1 MRPRAHVG
9 CRQRHCL
16 RHDTANIADKMSL
29 MRTLF
34 LLFVLLAGWIVVPA
48 ASALYP
54 DPRLRPERPNPSR
67 YLDDQD
73 FLMLERGLEAAEDGD
88 WRDVRDARRR
98 ISDPVAS
105 SILLWRIATSD
116 ENSTFMELDL
126 ALEELEGWPQ
136 YEMIRS
142 EAEFKIST
150 SGLSSEFIVNWFAGR
165 EPISGEGK
173 IALGAALRDV
183 GRLAEAT
190 EYIRDAWRHHTFRRY
205 RQREILNANNDIL
218 TLSDHEARV
227 DYLLWRDQ
235 RTLAGDLRN
244 ELSNGHRALMDARIA
259 LASRSGGVNAA
270 VARVPA
276 ELANHPGL
284 IYERARWR
292 RRANLDEGALEMLL
306 QLPETHSDLEALDDM
321 WLERRLMIL
330 NLIRDR
336 DYATAY
342 QLAAANGMTS
352 GADFADAEFVA
363 GWMALRYL
371 NRPED
376 ALAHFTR
383 LVEGVSYPVSVS
395 RGRYWQGRAAAALG
409 RTEEAESYYRLAAE
423 HSTTFYGQM
432 ALIELAGDERPMLD
446 LPAAP
451 VPTTETGITFE
462 SRTVTRALRLL
473 AEQGEDYYFRVF
485 IYHLDDELEDA
496 AESLLLARLAQ
507 DYGFLRQG
515 VRAAKAASYRWNI
528 LPEESFPVIDL
539 PPPSGLYVEPEP
551 GLIHSVIRQET
562 EFDPRAISSAG
573 ARGMMQMMPAV
584 ARVTARRL
592 GLPYQYEA
600 LTYDPEYNMRLGRY
614 HLQEVIDE
622 FDGSYILALAAYN
635 AGGHR
640 SRRWIEDYGDPRT
653 NEVDPI
659 DWLESIPFSETRNY
673 VQRVMENLQVYR
685 YRLGDGGPV
694 PLELEADLRRGS
706 GYF

>member
-1 MRPRAHVG
+1 MRIP
-9 CRQRHCL
+9 
-16 RHDTANIADKMSL
+16 
-29 MRTLF
+29 F
-34 LLFVLLAGWIVVPA
+34 LLFVLIAGLMTAPA
-48 ASALYP
+48 ALGQYP
-54 DPRLRPERPNPSR
+54 EPRARPDRPNPSE

-88 WRDVRDARRR
+88 WGVVRDVRRR
-98 ISDPVAS
+98 ISDPIARR
-105 SILLWRIATSD
+105 ILLWRIATSD
-116 ENSTFMELDL
+116 EDTNFMELDL

-136 YEMIRS
+136 YAMIRS

-150 SGLSSEFIVNWFAGR
+150 SGLSSEFIVNWFEGR
-165 EPISGEGK
+165 EPVSGEGK
-173 IALGAALRDV
+173 IALGEALRDQ
-183 GRLAEAT
+183 GRLAEAVP
-190 EYIRDAWRHHTFRRY
+190 YIRDAWRHHTFRLY
-205 RQREILNANNDIL
+205 RQREILAANDDIL
-218 TLSDHEARV
+218 TQSDHEARV
-227 DYLLWRDQ
+227 DFLLWRDQ
-235 RTLAGDLRN
+235 RTAARELRN
-244 ELSNGHRALMDARIA
+244 QLSNGYRYLMDARIS
-259 LASRSGGVNAA
+259 LASRSSGVNAA
-270 VARVPA
+270 VARVPN

-284 IYERARWR
+284 VYERARWR

-306 QLPETHSDLEALDDM
+306 QLPDSHEDAVALDDM

-342 QLAAANGMTS
+342 ELAAANGMS
-352 GADFADAEFVA
+352 EGADFSDAEFVA
-363 GWMALRYL
+363 GWLALRYL

-383 LVEGVSYPVSVS
+383 LADGVSYPISVS
-395 RGRYWQGRAAAALG
+395 RGRYWQGRAAEALG
-409 RTEEAESYYRLAAE
+409 REEDAQAFYQQAAE
-423 HSTTFYGQM
+423 HSTAFYGQL
-432 ALIELAGDERPMLD
+432 ALARLAGDDVPLLD
-446 LPAAP
+446 LPDAP
-451 VPTTETGITFE
+451 EPTEETVVTFE
-462 SRTVTRALRLL
+462 SRPLTRALRLL
-473 AEQGEDYYFRVF
+473 AEQGEDYLFRVF
-485 IYHLDDELEDA
+485 IYHLDDELEDG

-507 DYGFLRQG
+507 EYGYLRQG

-528 LPEESFPVIDL
+528 LPDESFPVIDL
-539 PPPSGLYVEPEP
+539 PPPSGVYVEPEP

-584 ARVTARRL
+584 ARTTARRV
-592 GLPYQYEA
+592 GLPYRYES

-640 SRRWIEDYGDPRT
+640 ARRWIEDYGDPRT
-653 NEVDPI
+653 DEIDAI

-694 PLELEADLRRGS
+694 PLEIEADLRRG
-706 GYF
+706 GRYF

>member
-1 MRPRAHVG
+1 M
-9 CRQRHCL
+9 
-16 RHDTANIADKMSL
+16 IATKMSD
-29 MRTLF
+29 MRIPF
-34 LLFVLLAGWIVVPA
+34 LVIFLCSSLLAA
-48 ASALYP
+48 ADGFAQNIE
-54 DPRLRPERPNPSR
+54 PRLRPDRPNPSQ

-73 FLMLERGLEAAEDGD
+73 FLMLERGLSAAEDGN
-88 WRDVRDARRR
+88 WSEVRDARRR
-98 ISDPVAS
+98 ISDPVARN
-105 SILLWRIATSD
+105 ILLWRIATSD
-116 ENSTFMELDL
+116 EDSTFMELDL
-126 ALEELEGWPQ
+126 ALEELEDWPQ
-136 YEMIRS
+136 YSMIRS
-142 EAEFKIST
+142 EAEFKITT
-150 SGLSSEFIVNWFAGR
+150 SGLSSEFIINWFSGR
-165 EPISGEGK
+165 EPVSGEGK
-173 IALGAALRDV
+173 IALGAALRAE

-190 EYIRDAWRHHTFRRY
+190 PYIRDAWRRHTFRRY
-205 RQREILNANNDIL
+205 RQREILDANDDIL

-227 DYLLWRDQ
+227 DFLLWRDQ
-235 RTLAGDLRN
+235 RTLASDLRTQ
-244 ELSNGHRALMDARIA
+244 LSNGHRALLDARIA

-270 VARVPA
+270 VERVPSD
-276 ELANHPGL
+276 LSGHPGL

-292 RRANLDEGALEMLL
+292 RRANLDEGALEMLR
-306 QLPETHSDLEALDDM
+306 QLPASHDDAEALDDM

-342 QLAAANGMTS
+342 ELAAANGMTE

-363 GWMALRYL
+363 GWLALRYL
-371 NRPED
+371 NRPQI
-376 ALAHFTR
+376 ALEHFTR
-383 LVEGVSYPVSVS
+383 LADGVSYPVSIS
-395 RGRYWQGRAAAALG
+395 RGRYWQGRAAAALD
-409 RTEEAESYYRLAAE
+409 RTEDAENYFRLAAV
-423 HSTTFYGQM
+423 HSTAFYGQM
-432 ALIELAGDERPMLD
+432 AAIELAGDSTPLLD
-446 LPAAP
+446 LPNPP
-451 VPTTETGITFE
+451 VITTQTQIAFE
-462 SRTVTRALRLL
+462 SRPVTRALRLL

-485 IYHLDDELEDA
+485 IYHLDDQLEDA

-507 DYGFLRQG
+507 EYGHLRQG

-539 PPPSGLYVEPEP
+539 PPASGLYVEPEP

-584 ARVTARRL
+584 ARVTARRI
-592 GLPYQYEA
+592 GLPYRYEA

-653 NEVDPI
+653 SEIDPI

-685 YRLGDGGPV
+685 HRLGDGGPV
-694 PLELEADLRRGS
+694 PLQLEADLRRGS
-706 GYF
+706 GNF

>member
-1 MRPRAHVG
+1 M
-9 CRQRHCL
+9 
-16 RHDTANIADKMSL
+16 I
-29 MRTLF
+29 
-34 LLFVLLAGWIVVPA
+34 VLVVGWIAIPA
-48 ASALYP
+48 AIAQYP
-54 DPRLRPERPNPSR
+54 DPRMRPDRPNPSR

-88 WRDVRDARRR
+88 WREVRDARRR
-98 ISDPVAS
+98 VSDPVAR

-116 ENSTFMELDL
+116 EGATFMELDL
-126 ALEELEGWPQ
+126 ALDELEGWPQ
-136 YEMIRS
+136 YAMIRS
-142 EAEFKIST
+142 EAEFKITT
-150 SGLSSEFIVNWFAGR
+150 SGLSSEFIVNWFEGR
-165 EPISGEGK
+165 DPVSGEGK
-173 IALGAALRDV
+173 IALGAALREV

-190 EYIRDAWRHHTFRRY
+190 AYIRDAWRHHTFRRY
-205 RQREILNANNDIL
+205 RQREILAANDDVL

-227 DYLLWRDQ
+227 DFLLWRDQ
-235 RTLAGDLRN
+235 RTLARDLRN
-244 ELSNGHRALMDARIA
+244 ELSNGYRALMDARIA

-276 ELANHPGL
+276 ELANDPGL

-306 QLPETHSDLEALDDM
+306 LLPDTHEDPEALDDM

-336 DYATAY
+336 DYETVY
-342 QLAAANGMTS
+342 ELASANGMSS
-352 GADFADAEFVA
+352 GADFADAEFLA

-371 NRPED
+371 NRPAVAME
-376 ALAHFTR
+376 HFTR
-383 LVEGVSYPVSVS
+383 LGEGVSYPVSVS

-409 RTEEAESYYRLAAE
+409 RTDDAENYYRLAAV
-423 HSTTFYGQM
+423 HSTAFYGQM
-432 ALIELAGDERPMLD
+432 ALVELGGDETPMLD
-446 LPAAP
+446 LPNP
-451 VPTTETGITFE
+451 PLPTTATGVTFE
-462 SRTVTRALRLL
+462 SRPVTRALRLL
-473 AEQGEDYYFRVF
+473 AEQGEDYFFRVF
-485 IYHLDDELEDA
+485 IYHLDDELEDG

-507 DYGFLRQG
+507 EYGHLRQG

-539 PPPSGLYVEPEP
+539 PPSSGIYVEPEP

-584 ARVTARRL
+584 ARVTSRRV
-592 GLPYQYEA
+592 GLPYRYES

-640 SRRWIEDYGDPRT
+640 SRRWIADYGDPRT
-653 NEVDPI
+653 GEIDPI

-685 YRLGDGGPV
+685 YRLGDGEPV

>member
-1 MRPRAHVG
+1 MRAPLLLIVLLVG
-9 CRQRHCL
+9 W
-16 RHDTANIADKMSL
+16 
-29 MRTLF
+29 F
-34 LLFVLLAGWIVVPA
+34 LLPVANA
-48 ASALYP
+48 QNP

-73 FLMLERGLEAAEDGD
+73 FLMLERGLEAAADGD
-88 WRDVRDARRR
+88 WSDVRDARRR
-98 ISDPVAS
+98 ISDPVAR

-116 ENSTFMELDL
+116 EAATFMELDL
-126 ALEELEGWPQ
+126 ALDELEGWPQ
-136 YEMIRS
+136 YSMIRS

-150 SGLSSEFIVNWFAGR
+150 SGLSSEFIANWFDGR
-165 EPISGEGK
+165 EPVSGEGK
-173 IALGAALRDV
+173 IALGAALRDI

-190 EYIRDAWRHHTFRRY
+190 EYIRDAWRHHTFRLY
-205 RQREILNANNDIL
+205 RQREILQANNDIL

-227 DYLLWRDQ
+227 DFLLWRDQ
-235 RTLAGDLRN
+235 RTLARDLRN

-270 VARVPA
+270 VNRVPA
-276 ELANHPGL
+276 DLANHPGL

-306 QLPETHSDLEALDDM
+306 QLPATHEDDEALDDM

-336 DYATAY
+336 DYATVY
-342 QLAAANGMTS
+342 QLASANGMS
-352 GADFADAEFVA
+352 QGADFADAEFVS

-371 NRPED
+371 NRPQA
-376 ALAHFTR
+376 ALEHFTS
-383 LVEGVSYPVSVS
+383 LVEGVSYPVSIS

-409 RTEEAESYYRLAAE
+409 QTQEAENFFQLAAV
-423 HSTTFYGQM
+423 HSTAFYGQM
-432 ALIELAGDERPMLD
+432 AIIELAGETTPMLS
-446 LPAAP
+446 LPNP
-451 VPTTETGITFE
+451 PLPTNAIEVTFE

-473 AEQGEDYYFRVF
+473 AEQGEDYFFRVF
-485 IYHLDDELEDA
+485 IYHLDDELEDG

-507 DYGFLRQG
+507 EYGQLRQG

-528 LPEESFPVIDL
+528 LPEMSFPVIDL
-539 PPPSGLYVEPEP
+539 PPPSGVYVEPEP

-584 ARVTARRL
+584 ARVTARRV
-592 GLPYQYEA
+592 GLPYRYES

-653 NEVDPI
+653 SEIDPI

-685 YRLGDGGPV
+685 YRLGDGSSV
-694 PLELEADLRRGS
+694 PLELETDLRRGS
-706 GYF
+706 GYY

>member
-9 CRQRHCL
+9 YGQCYCF
-16 RHDTANIADKMSL
+16 RHDAANIANMMSP
-29 MRTLF
+29 MRTVS
-34 LLFVLLAGWIVVPA
+34 LLIILIVGWIAIPFA
-48 ASALYP
+48 DAQFP
-54 DPRLRPERPNPSR
+54 DPRLRPDRPNPSR

-105 SILLWRIATSD
+105 RILLWRIATSD
-116 ENSTFMELDL
+116 ENATFMELDL
-126 ALEELEGWPQ
+126 ALDELDGWPQ
-136 YEMIRS
+136 YAMIRS

-165 EPISGEGK
+165 DPVSGEGK
-173 IALGAALRDV
+173 VALGAALRDM

-190 EYIRDAWRHHTFRRY
+190 SYIRDAWRHHTFRLY
-205 RQREILNANNDIL
+205 RQREILAANDDIL

-227 DYLLWRDQ
+227 DFLLWRDQ
-235 RTLAGDLRN
+235 RTLARDLRN

-270 VARVPA
+270 VARVPS
-276 ELANHPGL
+276 ELANDPGL
-284 IYERARWR
+284 VYERARWR
-292 RRANLDEGALEMLL
+292 RRANLDEGALEMLRL
-306 QLPETHSDLEALDDM
+306 LPDTHEDLEALDDM

-336 DYATAY
+336 DYATVY
-342 QLAAANGMTS
+342 ELAAANGMSS
-352 GADFADAEFVA
+352 GADFADAEFLA

-371 NRPED
+371 NRPAV
-376 ALAHFTR
+376 ALEHFTR
-383 LVEGVSYPVSVS
+383 LGEGVSYPVSVS

-409 RTEEAESYYRLAAE
+409 RTDDAENYYRLAAI
-423 HSTTFYGQM
+423 HSTAFYGQM
-432 ALIELAGDERPMLD
+432 AIIELAGDETPMLD
-446 LPAAP
+446 LPNPP
-451 VPTTETGITFE
+451 VPTTATEVTFE
-462 SRTVTRALRLL
+462 SRPVTRALRLL
-473 AEQGEDYYFRVF
+473 AEQGEDYFFRVF
-485 IYHLDDELEDA
+485 SYHLDDELEDG
-496 AESLLLARLAQ
+496 AESVLLARLAQ
-507 DYGFLRQG
+507 EYGQLRQG

-539 PPPSGLYVEPEP
+539 PPPSGVNVEPES

-584 ARVTARRL
+584 ARVTARRV
-592 GLPYQYEA
+592 GLPYRYES

-622 FDGSYILALAAYN
+622 SDGSYILALAAYN

-653 NEVDPI
+653 SEIDPI

-685 YRLGDGGPV
+685 YRLGDGQPV

>member
-1 MRPRAHVG
+1 
-9 CRQRHCL
+9 
-16 RHDTANIADKMSL
+16 
-29 MRTLF
+29 MRTVS
-34 LLFVLLAGWIVVPA
+34 LLIVLIAGWIAIPFADAQV
-48 ASALYP
+48 P

-73 FLMLERGLEAAEDGD
+73 FLMLERGLEASADGD
-88 WRDVRDARRR
+88 WGEVRDARRR
-98 ISDPVAS
+98 ISDPIAS

-116 ENSTFMELDL
+116 EDATFMELDL

-136 YEMIRS
+136 YAMIRS

-150 SGLSSEFIVNWFAGR
+150 SGLSSEFIVSWFEDR
-165 EPISGEGK
+165 EPVSGEGK
-173 IALGAALRDV
+173 VALGAALRDM
-183 GRLAEAT
+183 GRLSEASI
-190 EYIRDAWRHHTFRRY
+190 YIRDAWRHHTFRRY
-205 RQREILNANNDIL
+205 RQREILAANDDIL

-227 DYLLWRDQ
+227 DFLLWRDQ
-235 RTLAGDLRN
+235 RTLARDLRN
-244 ELSNGHRALMDARIA
+244 EISNGHRALMDARIA

-270 VARVPA
+270 VARVPS
-276 ELANHPGL
+276 ELANDPGL
-284 IYERARWR
+284 VYERARWR

-306 QLPETHSDLEALDDM
+306 LLPDTHDDLEALDDM

-336 DYATAY
+336 DYETVY
-342 QLAAANGMTS
+342 ELAAANGMSS
-352 GADFADAEFVA
+352 GADFADAEFLA

-371 NRPED
+371 NRPAV
-376 ALAHFTR
+376 ALEHFTR
-383 LVEGVSYPVSVS
+383 LGEGVSYPVSVS

-409 RTEEAESYYRLAAE
+409 RTEEAENYYRLAAV
-423 HSTTFYGQM
+423 HSTAFYGQM
-432 ALIELAGDERPMLD
+432 AIIELAGEETPMLD
-446 LPAAP
+446 LPNP
-451 VPTTETGITFE
+451 PLPTTATEVTFE
-462 SRTVTRALRLL
+462 SRPVTRALRLL
-473 AEQGEDYYFRVF
+473 AEQGEDYFFRVF
-485 IYHLDDELEDA
+485 IYHLDDELEDG

-507 DYGFLRQG
+507 EYGQLRQG

-539 PPPSGLYVEPEP
+539 PPPSGVHVEPEP

-584 ARVTARRL
+584 ARVTARRV
-592 GLPYQYEA
+592 GLPYRYES

-653 NEVDPI
+653 SEIDPI